1 MLPVNIL
8 FLVPQQKE
16 VAGVW
21 YRDHEGKQFL
31 KIALPADAWG
41 MAATIKTRKGVHKMT
56 MDRWG
61 DSTHKMSA
69 YNSRYQP
76 STRDQRQ
83 IDRMKRETMVLYP
96 TLQPNLVLPIR
107 SPGFSGGRGVFPRVT
122 GGLRGLNWRAE
133 GLRVQPPRNELEP
146 EREEGPS
153 TSGFYRQQREAAPF
167 VTRRRFHRKSPSRR
181 PHRRTP
187 YYPPSPQYR
196 GDSTSEDE
204 VTKAPAAKGKYTD
217 PTPTPIPRDEHA
229 NMDQEESGKEGDS
242 PGYATPPEAMAKT
255 TQQLHTALSNQ
266 LDKALQEVLD
276 KPGPSY
282 LRKQGGGDRE
292 PTPGPQTLKQGELK
306 LATEKWFLEP
316 NKVRFMDEPD
326 TYRANVGRHREIQ
339 PRLMKAK
346 TYPHLVFADPP
357 ASPDREISK
366 NPRERRAASN
376 PPGEAYNAAPDS
388 TTIQKEPSLEMHEAP
403 PVPLEPE
410 VEVIP
415 HPGAPFPQ
423 KDDSDCE
430 IVEPPMPFKPKKGW
444 AKKRMEQTKKT
455 LVLCIPRMDGPPVKR
470 EEAGASQMEN
480 PAPQAEGNDPGAGE
494 AQEPQPDSGNGSM
507 DELD

>member
-1 MLPVNIL
+1 M
-8 FLVPQQKE
+8 
-16 VAGVW
+16 
-21 YRDHEGKQFL
+21 
-31 KIALPADAWG
+31 PADAWG

-96 TLQPNLVLPIR
+96 TLQPNPVLPMR

-133 GLRVQPPRNELEP
+133 GLRAQPPRNELEP

-153 TSGFYRQQREAAPF
+153 TSGFYRQQREAAPY

-181 PHRRTP
+181 PHRRMP

-204 VTKAPAAKGKYTD
+204 VAQAPAAKGKYTD
-217 PTPTPIPRDEHA
+217 PTPTPIPRDEPA
-229 NMDQEESGKEGDS
+229 SMDQEESGKGEDS
-242 PGYATPPEAMAKT
+242 PGYATPPETIART

-266 LDKALQEVLD
+266 LDKALQEALD

-292 PTPGPQTLKQGELK
+292 PTPGPQALKQGELN

-316 NKVRFMDEPD
+316 NKVRFIDEPD
-326 TYRANVGRHREIQ
+326 TYRANVGRHREPQ

-357 ASPDREISK
+357 ASPDREIKQKPQGKKSCQQ
-366 NPRERRAASN
+366 
-376 PPGEAYNAAPDS
+376 PPGEASNATPDS

-423 KDDSDCE
+423 EDDSDCE

-480 PAPQAEGNDPGAGE
+480 PAPQAEGE
-494 AQEPQPDSGNGSM
+494 
-507 DELD
+507 

>member
-1 MLPVNIL
+1 
-8 FLVPQQKE
+8 
-16 VAGVW
+16 
-21 YRDHEGKQFL
+21 
-31 KIALPADAWG
+31 

-56 MDRWG
+56 IDRWG
-61 DSTHKMSA
+61 DSIHKMSS
-69 YNSRYQP
+69 YNRYQP

-83 IDRMKRETMVLYP
+83 IERMKRETMVLYP
-96 TLQPNLVLPIR
+96 TLQPNPVLPMR
-107 SPGFSGGRGVFPRVT
+107 SPGFSGGRGMFPRGM
-122 GGLRGLNWRAE
+122 GGIRGLSWRAE
-133 GLRVQPPRNELEP
+133 GLRVQPPRNELQP

-153 TSGFYRQQREAAPF
+153 TSGFYRQQREAAPY

-181 PHRRTP
+181 LHRRMP
-187 YYPPSPQYR
+187 YPPSPQYK

-204 VTKAPAAKGKYTD
+204 AVQAPAAKGKYTD
-217 PTPTPIPRDEHA
+217 PTPSPIPRDEPA
-229 NMDQEESGKEGDS
+229 SMDQEESGKEEES
-242 PGYATPPEAMAKT
+242 PGYATPPEAIPRT

-266 LDKALQEVLD
+266 LDRALQEALD
-276 KPGPSY
+276 KPGPSC

-292 PTPGPQTLKQGELK
+292 PTPSPQALKQGELNM
-306 LATEKWFLEP
+306 ATEKWSLIP

-326 TYRANVGRHREIQ
+326 TYRANVGRHRETQ
-339 PRLMKAK
+339 PRLVRAK

-357 ASPDREISK
+357 ASPDRETSRS
-366 NPRERRAASN
+366 PREQRAASH
-376 PPGEAYNAAPDS
+376 PPGETPKVTPDS
-388 TTIQKEPSLEMHEAP
+388 TTSQELPSLEMHEAP

-415 HPGAPFPQ
+415 HPGAPSSQ

-430 IVEPPMPFKPKKGW
+430 IVEPPMPFKPKKAW

-480 PAPQAEGNDPGAGE
+480 PTPQADGNDPGAGE
-494 AQEPQPDSGNGSM
+494 AQHPQPDSRNGSM